1 MRVRRL
7 GATFDE
13 LCGVILQGVPSGAL
27 SLEQLQVEEFTAAI
41 FVNELKA
48 RGWNDQLPGRD
59 AIAKRFEFE
68 NFNEAFGFM
77 TRVALYAEGC
87 DHHPE
92 WSNVYSVVHVVLAT
106 HDVGGVSSKDHA
118 LADFMDYAAVRAAA
132 TPHYMDKV
140 TFSGAGKPQ

>member
-1 MRVRRL
+1 MLRAAVARL
-7 GATFDE
+7 AWRPRAALFATKAHAFDAA
-13 LCGVILQGVPSGAL
+13 GRAAAL
-27 SLEQLQVEEFTAAI
+27 D
-41 FVNELKA
+41 ELKA